1 LKNKPDVTVQARMT
15 VDLVWKNSDLK
26 GRCWGPRGAKRVS
39 PYAGTN
45 ITLAIGDE
53 LVTISENKKTGA
65 LIVHEFKK
73 MPWTKLGRQI
83 RQLLKGHRLP
93 LQA

>member
-1 LKNKPDVTVQARMT
+1 MT

-26 GRCWGPRGAKRVS
+26 GRCWGPRGKERVS

-53 LVTISENKKTGA
+53 LITISENRKTGA
-65 LIVHEFKK
+65 LIVHEFKRITG
-73 MPWTKLGRQI
+73 TKLGRQI
-83 RQLLKGHRLP
+83 KLLLKGKQLP